1 MQKALLMA
9 SVIIGAFLF
18 QPVNAQVLNDGRLGE
33 DNPDMCPLGGNYAP
47 ALGFCFVP
55 STESITKIYRCSKPG
70 STPSDSTQFP
80 ADNISDA
87 LGKCTSHFS
96 TYLTAP
102 IPDSPAICD
111 VRQSNNT
118 TVNALGTV
126 SVYYLRYGWNTHPY
140 CSGTPSMAS
149 RQVTVSLIDEQ
160 SLFVCPPESSNP
172 NFQVFNRGPYVTE
185 EGYNICYYP
194 SSDPG
199 NDDDCPEG
207 TVGGCEPPEPDCII
221 SGNGMEVCKED
232 PNEKCD
238 STEQNGQT
246 VYFNCEA
253 GCGFVN
259 DQFLC
264 TTEPDSDGE
273 IPDLSDCF
281 KVGSSW
287 ACPSDPPTPDDN
299 IDDPQKPI
307 NDMTKGDFKQVQRGV
322 ETRLDGTNKLLGDIA
337 GIGKA
342 TGEGIEDL
350 NAKALAANKKLDDI
364 IKNTGKT
371 AENLEGDGLEL
382 DTNYIDTFKGAFG
395 ITGDESIDDLTKTE
409 ITLDQFRSEFQ
420 WTGGNSSCPPPR
432 SIQIIGQ
439 TFSMNWEP
447 FCTAFNVIGYLIL
460 AAAYFL
466 SIRIAFGGR
475 Y

>member
-18 QPVNAQVLNDGRLGE
+18 QPNANSQVLTEDGKLGIQGS
-33 DNPDMCPLGGNYAP
+33 DMCPLGGNYAP
-47 ALGFCFVP
+47 ALGFCFVAATSSFTYRFDYGDFSSSP
-55 STESITKIYRCSKPG
+55 DLACQSASNGYRAHIYNSQAKNDPNIVTGSNGYTLTSSGQNSFNCKMTVTGTYIPNGQSINWSY
-70 STPSDSTQFP
+70 SD
-80 ADNISDA
+80 
-87 LGKCTSHFS
+87 
-96 TYLTAP
+96 
-102 IPDSPAICD
+102 
-111 VRQSNNT
+111 NT
-118 TVNALGTV
+118 VDIGPE
-126 SVYYLRYGWNTHPY
+126 VY
-140 CSGTPSMAS
+140 
-149 RQVTVSLIDEQ
+149 Q
-160 SLFVCPPESSNP
+160 CPPESSNP
-172 NFQVFNRGPYVTE
+172 NFQVFNLGPYETE
-185 EGYNICYYP
+185 EGYKICFYL
-194 SSDPG
+194 SNDPD
-199 NDDDCPEG
+199 NDDGNECPDG
-207 TVGGCEPPEPDCII
+207 TIGGCDIPDPDECFEA
-221 SGNGMEVCKED
+221 GNGMEVCRKD
-232 PNEKCD
+232 PNDICD
-238 STEQNGQT
+238 SYEHDGKIF
-246 VYFNCEA
+246 YDCPA
-253 GCGFVN
+253 GCGFIN
-259 DQFLC
+259 DQLYC
-264 TTEPDSDGE
+264 TTDPDIPD
-273 IPDLSDCF
+273 IPDLSKCF
-281 KVGSSW
+281 KVGNSW
-287 ACPSDPPTPDDN
+287 ACPPDSPTPDDD
-299 IDDPQKPI
+299 IDNPEKPLSE
-307 NDMTKGDFKQVQRGV
+307 MTKGDFKQVQRGV

>member
-18 QPVNAQVLNDGRLGE
+18 QPNANSQVLTEDGKLGE
-33 DNPDMCPLGGNYAP
+33 TNFDMCPLGGHYAP

-55 STESITKIYRCSKPG
+55 ATHQKTFKIKCN
-70 STPSDSTQFP
+70 
-80 ADNISDA
+80 NISAMTGVTITINENDDPFSA
-87 LGKCTSHFS
+87 CISSSMSLLNEHYNSIGGICNLKLTPKSNLVEIFYNQYVFS
-96 TYLTAP
+96 TCDDTTRPTNASW
-102 IPDSPAICD
+102 SPYPS
-111 VRQSNNT
+111 V
-118 TVNALGTV
+118 V
-126 SVYYLRYGWNTHPY
+126 STNEGY
-140 CSGTPSMAS
+140 
-149 RQVTVSLIDEQ
+149 Q
-160 SLFVCPPESSNP
+160 CPPESSNP
-172 NFQVFNRGPYVTE
+172 NFQVFNRGPYETT

-221 SGNGMEVCKED
+221 AGNGMEVCKED

-337 GIGKA
+337 GIVKA

-364 IKNTGKT
+364 IKNTGQT

-382 DTNYIDTFKGAFG
+382 ETNYIDTFKGALG